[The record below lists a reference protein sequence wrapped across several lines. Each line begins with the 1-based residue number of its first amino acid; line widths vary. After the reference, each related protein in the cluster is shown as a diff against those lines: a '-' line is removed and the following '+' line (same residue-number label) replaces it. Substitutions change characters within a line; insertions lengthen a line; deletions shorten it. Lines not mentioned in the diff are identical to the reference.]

1 MVRVRSIP
9 AILDDACMPIRHVCP
24 VLHLGVYTYAHCTR
38 RASYVCTERVTICM
52 HVDGVARRHS
62 AVLYWAFALDPGTGI
77 RIIPSR
83 LASYD
88 QPTVVCRALW
98 LPKHLCRYYW
108 WWCLGFKSLHTV
120 CSDPMVAKSKAT
132 YHSTS

>member
-1 MVRVRSIP
+1 
-9 AILDDACMPIRHVCP
+9 
-24 VLHLGVYTYAHCTR
+24 
-38 RASYVCTERVTICM
+38 M

-77 RIIPSR
+77 GIIPSR

-88 QPTVVCRALW
+88 LPTTGGGVWVSNR
-98 LPKHLCRYYW
+98 
-108 WWCLGFKSLHTV
+108 SMHTV
-120 CSDPMVAKSKAT
+120 CSDPMVAESKAT